1 MTRRLDNKVC
11 LVTGGAKGL
20 GRAFA
25 AALAGEGAKV
35 SIADIADGRGAAAEI
50 GGVYLE
56 TDVADPAS
64 VRRAATETERLLGS
78 VDVLVNNAAVY
89 ATLEMQSYKDIPTE
103 LWDQVMAVNV
113 RGSFNMVQAV
123 APGMEARGQGKIINI
138 TSGTVYKGLPNMLHY
153 ITSKGAVTAMT
164 RALSRELGDSGICVN
179 SLAPGLTL
187 SDSILENADHIE
199 QTSARVIASR
209 ALKRDA
215 HPKDLLGALVF
226 LASSDSDFVTG
237 QTLVVDG
244 GSVNT

>member
-1 MTRRLDNKVC
+1 MTGRLDNKVC

-20 GRAFA
+20 GRTFA
-25 AALAGEGAKV
+25 AALVREGAKV

-56 TDVADPAS
+56 TDVSDRKSAA
-64 VRRAATETERLLGS
+64 RAATETERLLGPI
-78 VDVLVNNAAVY
+78 DVLVNNAAVY

-113 RGSFNMVQAV
+113 RGAFNMVQAV

-153 ITSKGAVTAMT
+153 IASKGALTAMT

-187 SDSILENADHIE
+187 SDSILENAEHIE
-199 QTSARVIASR
+199 QTNARVIASR

-215 HPKDLLGALVF
+215 HPKDLLGALIF

>member
-1 MTRRLDNKVC
+1 MTGRLDDKVC

-25 AALAGEGAKV
+25 AALADEGAKV

-50 GGVYLE
+50 GGVFLE
-56 TDVADPAS
+56 TDVANAES
-64 VRRAATETERLLGS
+64 ARRAAGETERLLGS

-89 ATLEMQSYKDIPTE
+89 STLEMQSYKDISAK
-103 LWDQVMAVNV
+103 LWDEVMAVNV
-113 RGSFNMVQAV
+113 RGAFNMVRAV
-123 APGMEARGQGKIINI
+123 APGMEARSRGKIINI

-153 ITSKGAVTAMT
+153 IASKGALSAMT
-164 RALSRELGDSGICVN
+164 RALSRELGESGICVN

-187 SDSILENADHIE
+187 SDSILENAEHVE
-199 QTSARVIASR
+199 QTRARVLASR

-215 HPKDLLGALVF
+215 YPTDLLGALIF

-237 QTLVVDG
+237 QTIVVDG

>member
-1 MTRRLDNKVC
+1 MTGRLDGKIC

-20 GRAFA
+20 GRAFSN
-25 AALAGEGAKV
+25 ALAGEGAKV
-35 SIADIADGRGAAAEI
+35 SIADIADGRSAAAEI
-50 GGVYLE
+50 GGVFLE
-56 TDVADPAS
+56 TDVADANNAQ
-64 VRRAATETERLLGS
+64 RAVLETERLIGP

-89 ATLEMQSYKDIPTE
+89 ATLEMQSYRDISAE

-113 RGSFNMVQAV
+113 RGAFNMVKAV

-138 TSGTVYKGLPNMLHY
+138 TSGTVFKGLPNMLHY
-153 ITSKGAVTAMT
+153 ITSKGALTAMT
-164 RALSRELGDSGICVN
+164 RALSRELGNSGICVN

-187 SDSILENADHIE
+187 SDSILENAEHIE
-199 QTSARVIASR
+199 QTSARVVASR

-215 HPKDLLGALVF
+215 YPTDLVGVLIF
-226 LASSDSDFVTG
+226 MASPDSDFVTG